1 MNLTEIIRGRISPI
15 EERYNELQKA
25 VSDPEVAS
33 TPGYPAMLRELGSL
47 EKTLAPWRE
56 YEAVLAELT
65 EAREMVAG
73 EDEEMAA
80 LAEEEIPALEK
91 KFSALEEGILDRALE
106 DDRDGDR
113 PAIVEIRAGAGGDE
127 AAIFAGDLFE
137 IYNRYSQL
145 HKWKVEVLDSSAS
158 DMGGFKEISFK
169 ITGDEVFRLMRF
181 ESGGHRV
188 QRVPKTETQ
197 GRIHTSAAT
206 VAVLPEV
213 EAMDFELKPED
224 LEFQAMRSSGPGG
237 QHVNKTSSA
246 VRVIHKPTGEQ
257 VKCQESKQQG
267 QNREMALALLR
278 SRLYEREKAK
288 RDAERAEER
297 KGQIGSGDRSQR
309 VRTYNWPQNRVTDH
323 RIGSNFSLEQVL
335 EGQLDSIVEGLL
347 EADRAAKLAAL

>member
-197 GRIHTSAAT
+197 
-206 VAVLPEV
+206 
-213 EAMDFELKPED
+213 
-224 LEFQAMRSSGPGG
+224 
-237 QHVNKTSSA
+237 
-246 VRVIHKPTGEQ
+246 
-257 VKCQESKQQG
+257 
-267 QNREMALALLR
+267 
-278 SRLYEREKAK
+278 
-288 RDAERAEER
+288 
-297 KGQIGSGDRSQR
+297 
-309 VRTYNWPQNRVTDH
+309 
-323 RIGSNFSLEQVL
+323 
-335 EGQLDSIVEGLL
+335 
-347 EADRAAKLAAL
+347 